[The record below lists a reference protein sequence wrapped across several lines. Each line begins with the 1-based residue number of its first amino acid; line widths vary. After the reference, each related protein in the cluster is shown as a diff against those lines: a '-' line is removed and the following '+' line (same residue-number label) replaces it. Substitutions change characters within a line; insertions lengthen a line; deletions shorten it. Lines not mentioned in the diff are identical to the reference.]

1 MSKLCLQY
9 RNHDAFNE
17 RRITTME
24 SWTARFNER
33 PPKIIQGGMGIAVS
47 SWHLARRVAQL
58 GEFGVVSGT
67 GIDTVVVRELQQGD
81 PHGRLRAL
89 QAYPDQEIV
98 DYLIGRFFLEAGI
111 GENIPYKLLPMHR
124 YKPTTRSQRLLSA
137 AAFSEVFLAKEGH
150 DGLIGINLLGK
161 LKRYSLACIYGA
173 MLAGVDA
180 ILMGAGIP
188 VEEAEQLPL
197 LAAGE
202 KARLRLD
209 VDTSKASNP
218 KASYYYELDP
228 ADLVPHPPQMRCPMF
243 FPIVALDTLARI
255 LDKKLAAGLITGFII
270 EGPVAGG
277 HNAPPRSKTY
287 DADSN
292 PVYDERDVANLDQVA
307 ALGYPFYLAGGYG
320 SPGKLK
326 EALEQGATGIQ
337 VGSLFSLANE
347 SGYPMAYKR
356 TLIKKIH
363 EGTTSV
369 RTDGRISST
378 GFPFKVLEVEGTLG
392 IPQLY
397 KERTRI
403 CDLGYLQQAY
413 VDEKDRLQVRCPAE
427 PVATYVDKGGNVED
441 TERRGCLCNAL
452 MANIGLGQLQ
462 KGGREK
468 QLFTA
473 GDDLVNLP
481 LGSVDHPSYTTQDV
495 IQYLYGMK
503 KSEPPMERSDGSMDV
518 VLGQRVGVGGGGA
531 GEPVGDRT
539 LE

>member
-1 MSKLCLQY
+1 
-9 RNHDAFNE
+9 
-17 RRITTME
+17 ME
-24 SWTARFNER
+24 SRTTRFHER
-33 PPKIIQGGMGIAVS
+33 APRIIQGGMGIAVS
-47 SWHLARRVAQL
+47 SWRLARRVAQL

-81 PHGRLRAL
+81 PFGRIRAL

-98 DYLIGRFFLEAGI
+98 DYLIGRFFVEGGI
-111 GENIPYKLLPMHR
+111 GENKRYKLLPMHR
-124 YKPTTRSQRLLSA
+124 YKPTVRSQRILSA

-150 DGLIGINLLGK
+150 DGFIGVNLLGK

-188 VEEAEQLPL
+188 IEEAEQLPL

-209 VDTSKASNP
+209 VDTSQASDP
-218 KASYYYELDP
+218 KVSYHYELDP
-228 ADLVPHPPQMRCPMF
+228 ADLVPHPPRMPRPMF
-243 FPIVALDTLARI
+243 FPIIALDTLARI
-255 LDKKLAAGLITGFII
+255 LDKKLAAGLITGFIV
-270 EGPVAGG
+270 EGPLAGG
-277 HNAPPRSKTY
+277 HNAPPRRKTY

-292 PVYDERDVANLDQVA
+292 PVYDERDIANLEQMA

-320 SPGKLK
+320 SPEKLK

-337 VGSLFSLANE
+337 VGSLFSLADE
-347 SGYPMAYKR
+347 SGYPEAYKR
-356 TLIKKIH
+356 KLIKTIH
-363 EGTTSV
+363 EGTVTV
-369 RTDGRISST
+369 RTDGRVSST
-378 GFPFKVLEVEGTLG
+378 GFPFKVLEVEGTLAM
-392 IPQLY
+392 PQHFN
-397 KERTRI
+397 ERTRI

-413 VDEKDRLQVRCPAE
+413 VDGKDRLLVRCPAE
-427 PVATYVDKGGNVED
+427 PVAEYVAKGGNIED

-462 KGGREK
+462 KEGRER
-468 QLFTA
+468 QIFTA

-481 LGSVDHPSYTTQDV
+481 LGSVDHPSYTTEDV

-503 KSEPPMERSDGSMDV
+503 NTEPSTEGRNGHINVEPEETPHGDFAASS
-518 VLGQRVGVGGGGA
+518 A
-531 GEPVGDRT
+531 GLR
-539 LE
+539 